1 MKRPGLPHPFARLAL
16 CAAFLTLAAG
26 CDRQPGGASVSGDN
40 AAVPNVRSYDATRP
54 EGVSSPN
61 DPITTTFYIPNA
73 AVTDLYE
80 IESSRIALRRAKSP
94 RVRAFAQLM
103 IRDHERTAANLKNFV
118 ASNPV
123 NIALPKY
130 LDARRAAMIQNLSKA
145 SDAEFDA
152 VYVGQQAAAHQ
163 EAMNL
168 HKSFANRGDYPK
180 LKSLAAAAAKLVE
193 HHGSL
198 IRALDREI

>member
-1 MKRPGLPHPFARLAL
+1 M
-16 CAAFLTLAAG
+16 
-26 CDRQPGGASVSGDN
+26 
-40 AAVPNVRSYDATRP
+40 RSYDATRP

-94 RVRAFAQLM
+94 RVKAFAQLM